1 MPLPGYRE
9 QFMAQ
14 LLPGAA
20 AGLDCVAVGAQRDH
34 LLWVVRAALGEILD
48 VVHIQDRPSG
58 IGNVLRLTRAAR
70 VLAVPFAAQQHGTAR
85 RLQAQDVHAYPRLAE
100 PGAAIASTGSDPAQA
115 AVLLFQRA
123 PGYDHVA
130 GRNLIVSDVS
140 VREPRISQDRVIVGV
155 LKFGRLDVLV
165 SNAGISKIGPM
176 ADLDVDGWQ
185 AMIDV
190 NLRGMLYGI
199 AAALRCCAGRGHL
212 VTTVST
218 AGLKIVPA
226 QAVYA
231 ATKNAV
237 RTLLEGLRQESTDGV
252 LRTTA
257 VSPGFVRTEL
267 ADSIDNPE
275 VREQIRRS
283 RDEFA
288 IPPNAVARAI
298 AFAVEQPYDV
308 GFGDITIRPSVQ
320 G

>member
-1 MPLPGYRE
+1 MPLTILITGASAG
-9 QFMAQ
+9 F
-14 LLPGAA
+14 GAA
-20 AGLDCVAVGAQRDH
+20 MARRFVRDKHRVIAAARRTDRLDK
-34 LLWVVRAALGEILD
+34 
-48 VVHIQDRPSG
+48 
-58 IGNVLRLTRAAR
+58 LTRQIR
-70 VLAVPFAAQQHGTAR
+70 DCGGRAVTCPTDVTR
-85 RLQAQDVHAYPRLAE
+85 PEDLQRLA
-100 PGAAIASTGSDPAQA
+100 GR
-115 AVLLFQRA
+115 AV
-123 PGYDHVA
+123 D
-130 GRNLIVSDVS
+130 D
-140 VREPRISQDRVIVGV
+140 
-155 LKFGRLDVLV
+155 FGRLDVLIG
-165 SNAGISKIGPM
+165 NAGISKIGPM
-176 ADLDVDGWQ
+176 ADLDADGWQ

-190 NLRGMLYGI
+190 NLRGVLHGI
-199 AAALRCCAGRGHL
+199 AAALPVFRRQGHGHL
-212 VTTVST
+212 VTTLST

-257 VSPGFVRTEL
+257 ISPGFVRTEL

-288 IPPNAVARAI
+288 ISPDAVACAI

-308 GFGDITIRPSVQ
+308 EIGDITIRPAVQ